1 MSQPLDPKTE
11 ARVARIKSELDKL
24 RGEWDRLD
32 NMGSQFGPPELLRSR
47 DRQTRRGAQETDRR
61 GLLIPNDRNG

>member
-11 ARVARIKSELDKL
+11 ARVARIKSEPDKL

-32 NMGSQFGPPELLRSR
+32 NMGSQS
-47 DRQTRRGAQETDRR
+47 DRQNYYAREIDKLVEEHKKLTGE
-61 GLLIPNDRNG
+61 GY

>member
-32 NMGSQFGPPELLRSR
+32 NMGSQS
-47 DRQTRRGAQETDRR
+47 DRQNYYAREIDKLVEEHKKLTGE
-61 GLLIPNDRNG
+61 GY

>member
-32 NMGSQFGPPELLRSR
+32 NMGSQS
-47 DRQTRRGAQETDRR
+47 DRQNYYAREIDNLVEEHKKLTGE
-61 GLLIPNDRNG
+61 GY